1 MARRLTKK
9 TLSGTVL
16 ERLPQV
22 ETELDELAALPLAIL
37 LQRIAT
43 NLRGDRLLQ
52 FGSPRWPVS
61 RGTNPPGQPV
71 GQPAY

>member
-37 LQRIAT
+37 LQRIAI
-43 NLRGDRLLQ
+43 
-52 FGSPRWPVS
+52 
-61 RGTNPPGQPV
+61 
-71 GQPAY
+71 QPAGRQAIAVRKPSLACIARH